1 MSPDTRR
8 VPVKVPWKGIISDYP
23 TQDDPTAFDDV
34 LNFFMRKG
42 RIQTRPQL
50 SAFTSTSIA
59 NELSL
64 QGAPFLMT
72 TFIDVVNQA
81 HTLVLFATAAFY
93 LTSPNVLNALNNPS
107 IGGLFSGFAYPGN
120 PPTFQPYAYVSAVN
134 KVFFTNGSNYL
145 MYTDGSQTLSYA
157 GDTPGGAFFMDIDP
171 TGSSLIMADTV
182 EVVNSTIVN
191 FPQRVRWSASG
202 LPLEWDPTVNI
213 SAGAND
219 LLGVSD
225 EITGLATL
233 GAATYIYRQ
242 NGISVMFFQG
252 SNFAPFAF
260 ENLSSAPAGIGNF
273 YPYSL
278 AKYKDMAVFISQND
292 VHLQQQGGFSSIA
305 KNKNKKRLFAD
316 LAGLIGNVY
325 GAILP
330 GLGPGYDFLS
340 YWLSIP
346 GTGVTWVYSFDDD
359 NWTRINTPNGIPTF
373 IQTVGIS

>member
-1 MSPDTRR
+1 MNPDSRR
-8 VPVKVPWKGIISDYP
+8 VPVKVSWKGIVSDYP

-50 SAFTSTSIA
+50 TAFTSASIA
-59 NELSL
+59 TQLSQ
-64 QGAPFLMT
+64 QGAPILMT
-72 TFIDVVNQA
+72 TFIDVVNKV
-81 HTLVLFATAAFY
+81 HTLVLFPTSAFY
-93 LTSPNVLNALNNPS
+93 LTSGGILNALNNPS
-107 IGGLFSGFAYPGN
+107 IGALYSGFAYPGS
-120 PPTFQPYAYVSAVN
+120 PPTFLPYAYVSAVN

-145 MYTDGSQTLSYA
+145 MYTDGSQNLSYA
-157 GDTPGGAFFMDIDP
+157 GDVPGGAFFMDIDP
-171 TGSSLIMADTV
+171 TGSFLVMANTV

-191 FPQRVRWSASG
+191 FPQRVRWSAAG

-219 LLGVSD
+219 LLGVPD

-252 SNFAPFAF
+252 TNFSPFAF

-305 KNKNKKRLFAD
+305 KGKVKKRLFSD
-316 LAGLIGNVY
+316 LNNLTGVVY
-325 GAILP
+325 ATILP
-330 GLGPGYDFLS
+330 GLGVNYDFLS

-346 GTGVTWVYSFDDD
+346 GANVTWVYNFDDD

-373 IQTVGIS
+373 IQTVGIA